1 MKREHLLSILSS
13 LGQNHTDA
21 LLGLA
26 EQALASF
33 DGRQL
38 TAAIEHFAAAGEVD
52 RLVDLLEL
60 ARSYGDIRAVARLR
74 QMGQELDHSV
84 LSVPDFGDWL
94 KKYGMPRFDSYHDSK
109 SGISFIPEAD
119 AAYLQS
125 VVAEEFEDV
134 QAFWNEVL
142 TSLEHDPSYP
152 NIRLELLRQLF
163 EGVAEPAFF
172 SEKSVRTVDEDFQ
185 AYCRENGIQILR
197 QLQVGGGFDTR
208 SSVYLVLDADGIAKV
223 YKEILKPRFGL
234 LETLTYDE
242 SVVYE
247 YVAGLSFLPQFYG
260 VTHIGNATFMRL
272 EVVYGQSLVDYAHAD
287 NHLNVEEAVSVV
299 GQLAAM
305 LASLHERGVLYMD
318 MRPENVKINGRD
330 VHLLDLGDSR
340 LAQFRIEVPTHV
352 HDVRY
357 VAPETVLRARASQ
370 ASDVFQLGVLF
381 HEILTGQ
388 HPFVREAE
396 RKKDTTEE
404 DLVRY
409 SVASVVIPLKRDL
422 VNEFNDSRLDTLHR
436 MLAKNPTDRPS
447 AREVAMLLQT
457 NDHQHFV
464 HRGRSAIPDANGT
477 VIFPARMGIPH
488 RGHIDFMA
496 RILELGFTLVV
507 SLHASYVQTS
517 IDPLP
522 KWMVAKMV
530 ASALKKKG
538 FDPSQVRFL
547 FTSLFESSQ
556 DLKWHYTMMPGVKEV
571 VAVASGNSDT
581 HAFFSDRPI
590 IDQRTVFGNE
600 GQNFE
605 TRSWGERLRNA
616 VRENDVDTF
625 NDLIAPGATDIL
637 SFEEMQAYCTLSEM
651 PIIYSKGS
659 HEWGQVIAGVWRDG
673 KPVLRT
679 RVNAYSG
686 PEQTIVNALPN
697 GKMLDPFARDALVL
711 VDGTPMRLHYERTEV
726 ELNNDK
732 KNLLIYFQLFTT

>member
-13 LGQNHTDA
+13 LGQNQTDA

-38 TAAIEHFAAAGEVD
+38 SAAIEHFAAAGEVD

-74 QMGQELDHSV
+74 QMGQELGLLV

-94 KKYGMPRFDSYHDSK
+94 KQQGMPRFDSYHDSE

-134 QAFWNEVL
+134 QAFWGEVL
-142 TSLEHDPSYP
+142 TSLEQVPSYP
-152 NIRLELLRQLF
+152 NVRLELLRQLS
-163 EGVAEPAFF
+163 EGVAEPAFLT
-172 SEKSVRTVDEDFQ
+172 EKSVRTVDEDFQ

-247 YVAGLSFLPQFYG
+247 HVAGLSFLPQFYG

-272 EVVYGQSLVDYAHAD
+272 EVVYGQSLVDYAHAE

-318 MRPENVKINGRD
+318 MRPENVKINGRE
-330 VHLLDLGDSR
+330 VHLLDFGDSR
-340 LAQFRIEVPTHV
+340 LAQPGVEVPTHV

-357 VAPETVLRARASQ
+357 VAPETVLRARASR

-381 HEILTGQ
+381 HEVLTGE
-388 HPFVREAE
+388 HPFVCEAV

-409 SVASVVIPLKRDL
+409 GVASVAIPLKRDL
-422 VNEFNDSRLDTLHR
+422 ANEFNDSRLHILHR
-436 MLAKNPTDRPS
+436 MLAKNPKDRPS
-447 AREVAMLLQT
+447 AREVAMFLQT
-457 NDHQHFV
+457 NNPEHFA
-464 HRGRSAIPDANGT
+464 HRRRSAIPDANGT

-496 RILELGFTLVV
+496 RILELGFKLVV

-522 KWMVAKMV
+522 KWFVAKMV

-547 FTSLFESSQ
+547 FTPLFESPQ
-556 DLKWHYTMMPGVKEV
+556 GQKWHYAMMPGVKEV
-571 VAVASGNSDT
+571 VAVASGNTDT

-600 GQNFE
+600 GQDFE
-605 TRSWGERLRNA
+605 TRSWGERLRRA
-616 VRENDVDTF
+616 VRENDVETF
-625 NDLIAPGATDIL
+625 NDLIAPGAIDIL
-637 SFEEMQAYCTLSEM
+637 FLEEMQQYCAVSET
-651 PIIYSKGS
+651 PVIYSRGS
-659 HEWGQVIAGVWRDG
+659 EHWGNLYV
-673 KPVLRT
+673 VLSQPGQGEILRQ

-686 PEQTIVNALPN
+686 PESTLVNALSDTHFI
-697 GKMLDPFARDALVL
+697 DPFTRDALVS
-711 VDGTPMRLHYERTEV
+711 VSGTPMRLHYERIEI
-726 ELNNDK
+726 DSK
-732 KNLLIYFQLFTT
+732 KNLIIHYQLLER